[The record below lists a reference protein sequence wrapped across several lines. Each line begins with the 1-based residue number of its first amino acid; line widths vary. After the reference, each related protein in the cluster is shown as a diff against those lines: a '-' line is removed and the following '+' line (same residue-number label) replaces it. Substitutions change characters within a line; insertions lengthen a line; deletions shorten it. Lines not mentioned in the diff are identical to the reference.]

1 MTIRSFIALE
11 LPEPVIEHLISV
23 QLKLEMSQ
31 GKINWEKKDK
41 LHVTIKFLGD
51 VTENNLVKISNLLE
65 ILVQRFNTFELSL
78 DRLGYFKS
86 NGIPRILWAGL
97 NENCNLTK
105 LAGEIDILC
114 SEFGFERE
122 KRKFKPHITLLR
134 IKNEGIIKNLKP
146 IEKIDFGELKFEAE
160 KVTLFQSILS
170 RNGSVY
176 KPIKSFLT
184 NK

>member
-11 LPEPVIEHLISV
+11 LPAPVIDRLICAE
-23 QLKLEMSQ
+23 QNLELAP
-31 GKINWEKKDK
+31 GKIKWEGKDK
-41 LHVTIKFLGD
+41 LHVTLKFLGD
-51 VTENNLVKISNLLE
+51 VTENNLNKLSHLLE
-65 ILVQRFNTFELSL
+65 ILVLRFNTFELYL

-97 NENCNLTK
+97 NENSNLTK

-134 IKNEGIIKNLKP
+134 IKNEDIIKNLKP
-146 IEKIDFGELKFEAE
+146 IEENDFGEVKFEAG

-170 RNGSVY
+170 KNGSIY

-184 NK
+184 KK

>member
-1 MTIRSFIALE
+1 MMIRSFIALE
-11 LPEPVIEHLISV
+11 LPEPVIGRLVSAEHE
-23 QLKLEMSQ
+23 LELAP
-31 GKINWEKKDK
+31 GKINWEGKDK
-41 LHVTIKFLGD
+41 LHVTLKFIGD
-51 VTENNLVKISNLLE
+51 ITENNLIKLSHLLE
-65 ILVQRFNTFELSL
+65 ILVLRFNTFELSL
-78 DRLGYFKS
+78 DQLGYFKS

-97 NENCNLTK
+97 KENGNLTK

-134 IKNEGIIKNLKP
+134 IKNEDIINNLKP
-146 IEKIDFGELKFEAE
+146 VGEIDFDQLKFETG

-170 RNGSVY
+170 KNGSIY

-184 NK
+184 KK